1 MKGGGTGTKGGV
13 WRTKEKSPM
22 AIAGVSR
29 WKGGEMVAFTAQF
42 PSGDAISCLHG
53 DGCHRT
59 AGALWQGGH
68 RRSSPA
74 AFCGRVCVILLE
86 HVCAFRGKGMRNWR
100 LHVGVGDTAV
110 SVSVQDARLENRSVL
125 PAQNAAQ
132 MQITHLRSHLQL
144 LLILFPLFVTHCTPH
159 TAEMKHWFPG
169 KGQKAHCIGSKITLI
184 NVNPYICKVPQLFIR
199 VITSGLPIPCPEK
212 RRNGNP
218 RPQPVARRAIVVP
231 PYSDP
236 VIFNIKILLRQLSF
250 LEECKQ
256 FYDVLP
262 MLYLLGLSLRFGS

>member
-1 MKGGGTGTKGGV
+1 
-13 WRTKEKSPM
+13 
-22 AIAGVSR
+22 
-29 WKGGEMVAFTAQF
+29 MVAFTAQF

-144 LLILFPLFVTHCTPH
+144 LLILFPLFVTHCT
-159 TAEMKHWFPG
+159 
-169 KGQKAHCIGSKITLI
+169 
-184 NVNPYICKVPQLFIR
+184 
-199 VITSGLPIPCPEK
+199 
-212 RRNGNP
+212 
-218 RPQPVARRAIVVP
+218 
-231 PYSDP
+231 
-236 VIFNIKILLRQLSF
+236 LLRNIDFQERAKKLTALVPKSLSS
-250 LEECKQ
+250 
-256 FYDVLP
+256 
-262 MLYLLGLSLRFGS
+262 MLILISASCHNCSSG